1 MYLGFKLIV
10 EVWVIELNE
19 AEEQGTFLGNGVL
32 PRNLL
37 LHVLL
42 QEGHVA

>member
-1 MYLGFKLIV
+1 MYLSFKLIV
-10 EVWVIELNE
+10 EVWVVELDE
-19 AEEQGTFLGNGVL
+19 AEEQRPFLGNGVL
-32 PRNLL
+32 PGNLL